1 VRGAANEKRAG
12 FDPDPEIENGQ
23 ALCGVVEKQEN
34 MSERIPFCLPDITE
48 REIAEVV
55 DTLRSG
61 WLTTGPKTKRF
72 EQEFAAYARAPH
84 AVALNSCTAALH
96 MALAAIGLE
105 EGDEVITT
113 PYTFVASAE
122 TIVYHKAKPVFVDV
136 DPHTLCLDPAKLE
149 AAITPRTRAIVPVD
163 IAGHPAPLDE
173 IVAIA
178 RAHGLKVVEDAA
190 HATETWYKDRKVGS
204 IADAT
209 AFSFYATKNLSTGEG
224 GMLTCLDEELA
235 ARARIISL
243 HGMSKDAWKRY
254 DKGGSWFY
262 EIVETG
268 YKYNLTDVASS
279 LGLVQLARIED
290 MRRRRL
296 RLKDLLFRELGTE
309 PDLFTL
315 PATGE
320 GHQHAWHLFQLRLN
334 LEALSIDRAR
344 FIEEMAAREVAA
356 SVHFIPVH
364 LHPWYRRTYGY
375 TGGEYPVAEA
385 EYAREISLPFFSSM
399 TDDQA
404 LRVAEVCLEIG
415 RSFRR

>member
-1 VRGAANEKRAG
+1 
-12 FDPDPEIENGQ
+12 
-23 ALCGVVEKQEN
+23 
-34 MSERIPFCLPDITE
+34 MTERIPFCLPDITE

-61 WLTTGPKTKRF
+61 WLTTGPKVKRF
-72 EQEFAAYARAPH
+72 EAEFATYAHAAH

-96 MALAAIGLE
+96 MALSALGLE

-136 DPHTLCLDPAKLE
+136 DPRTLCMDPAKIE

-173 IVAIA
+173 IMAIA

-224 GMLTCLDEELA
+224 GMLTCQDEELA

-268 YKYNLTDVASS
+268 YKYNLTDMAAA
-279 LGLVQLARIED
+279 LGLVQLDRMGE
-290 MRRRRL
+290 MRAKRL
-296 RLKDLLFRELGTE
+296 RLKGLLFDALGAE

-315 PATGE
+315 PATGEEE

-334 LEALSIDRAR
+334 LEALTIERAR
-344 FIEEMAAREVAA
+344 FIEEMAAHEVSA

-375 TGGEYPVAEA
+375 QGGEFPVAEG
-385 EYAREISLPFFSSM
+385 EYTREISLPFFSSM
-399 TDDQA
+399 TEVQA
-404 LRVAEVCLEIG
+404 QRVAQVCLDIA
-415 RSFRR
+415 RSHRR

>member
-1 VRGAANEKRAG
+1 
-12 FDPDPEIENGQ
+12 
-23 ALCGVVEKQEN
+23 

-61 WLTTGPKTKRF
+61 WLTTGPKTRRF
-72 EQEFAAYARAPH
+72 EQAFAEYAHAPH

-96 MALAAIGLE
+96 MALSAVGLE
-105 EGDEVITT
+105 RGDEVITT

-122 TIVYHKAKPVFVDV
+122 TIVYHGARPVFVDV
-136 DPHTLCLDPAKLE
+136 DPHTLCLDPAKIE

-173 IVAIA
+173 ILAIA

-224 GMLTCLDEELA
+224 GMLTCADDELA
-235 ARARIISL
+235 ARARVISL

-268 YKYNLTDVASS
+268 FKYNLTDLAAA
-279 LGLVQLARIED
+279 LGLVQLARIGE
-290 MRRRRL
+290 MRARRQA
-296 RLKDLLFRELGTE
+296 LKALLFEALGREPE
-309 PDLFTL
+309 LFTL
-315 PATGE
+315 PAEGA
-320 GHQHAWHLFQLRLN
+320 GHQHAWHLFMLRLN
-334 LEALSIDRAR
+334 LEALTIDRAR
-344 FIEEMAAREVAA
+344 FIEEMAAREVSA

-364 LHPWYRRTYGY
+364 LHPWYRTTFGY
-375 TGGEYPVAEA
+375 RGGEYPVAEA
-385 EYAREISLPFFSSM
+385 EYAREISLPFFSAM
-399 TDDQA
+399 TDAQA
-404 LRVAEVCLEIG
+404 LRVAEVCLEIA
-415 RSFRR
+415 RSHRR

>member
-1 VRGAANEKRAG
+1 M
-12 FDPDPEIENGQ
+12 D
-23 ALCGVVEKQEN
+23 

-48 REIAEVV
+48 QEIEAVV
-55 DTLRSG
+55 ETLRSG
-61 WLTTGPKTKRF
+61 WLTTGPRVKRF
-72 EQEFAAYARAPH
+72 EEAFAAYTGAPH

-96 MALAAIGLE
+96 MALSALDLRA
-105 EGDEVITT
+105 GDEVITT

-122 TIVYHKAKPVFVDV
+122 TVVYHGARPVFVDV
-136 DPHTLCLDPAKLE
+136 DPHTLCLDPARIE

-163 IAGHPAPLDE
+163 LAGHPAPLDE
-173 IVAIA
+173 IMAIA

-190 HATETWYKDRKVGS
+190 HATETWHKDRKVGA

-224 GMLTCLDEELA
+224 GMLTCLDGELA
-235 ARARIISL
+235 ARARVIAL

-268 YKYNLTDVASS
+268 YKYNLTDLAAA
-279 LGLVQLARIED
+279 LGLVQLARIEE
-290 MRRRRL
+290 MRARRL
-296 RLKDLLFRELGTE
+296 RLKGILFEALGSQ

-320 GHQHAWHLFQLRLN
+320 AEGHQHAWHLFMLRLN
-334 LEALSIDRAR
+334 REALAIDRAR

-364 LHPWYRRTYGY
+364 LHPWYRHTFGY
-375 TGGEYPVAEA
+375 QGGEFPVAEA
-385 EYAREISLPFFSSM
+385 EYAREISLPFFSAMS
-399 TDDQA
+399 DSQA
-404 LRVAEVCLEIG
+404 ARVAEVCLDIA
-415 RSFRR
+415 RSHRR

>member
-1 VRGAANEKRAG
+1 
-12 FDPDPEIENGQ
+12 
-23 ALCGVVEKQEN
+23 
-34 MSERIPFCLPDITE
+34 MSSRIPFCLPDITE

-61 WLTTGPKTKRF
+61 WLTTGPKVRRF
-72 EQEFAAYARAPH
+72 ETEFAAYAHAPH
-84 AVALNSCTAALH
+84 AVALNSATAALH
-96 MALAAIGLE
+96 MALAALGLE

-136 DPHTLCLDPAKLE
+136 DPRTLCLDPARIE

-173 IVAIA
+173 IMAIA
-178 RAHGLKVVEDAA
+178 RARGLKVVEDAA
-190 HATETWYKDRKVGS
+190 HATETWHRDRKVGS

-224 GMLTCLDEELA
+224 GMLTCADEELA
-235 ARARIISL
+235 SRARIISL

-268 YKYNLTDVASS
+268 YKYNLTDMAAA
-279 LGLVQLARIED
+279 LGLVQLSRIGE
-290 MRRRRL
+290 MREKRL
-296 RLKDLLFRELGTE
+296 RLKTLLFEALGAAPE
-309 PDLFTL
+309 FFTL

-320 GHQHAWHLFQLRLN
+320 EAGHQHAWHLFQLRLN
-334 LEALSIDRAR
+334 LEALTIDRAR
-344 FIEEMAAREVAA
+344 FIEELAAREISA

-364 LHPWYRRTYGY
+364 LHPWYRRAYGY
-375 TGGEYPVAEA
+375 RGGEYPVAEA
-385 EYAREISLPFFSSM
+385 EYEREVSLPFFSAMSEE
-399 TDDQA
+399 QA
-404 LRVAEVCLEIG
+404 ARVAQACLDIA

>member
-1 VRGAANEKRAG
+1 
-12 FDPDPEIENGQ
+12 
-23 ALCGVVEKQEN
+23 
-34 MSERIPFCLPDITE
+34 MSGRIPFCLPDITE
-48 REIAEVV
+48 REIAAVV

-61 WLTTGPKTKRF
+61 WLTTGPKTRRF
-72 EQEFAAYARAPH
+72 EEAFAAYAHAPH

-96 MALAAIGLE
+96 MALAALGLG

-122 TIVYHKAKPVFVDV
+122 TVVYHGAKPVFVDV
-136 DPHTLCLDPAKLE
+136 DPVTLCIDPARIE
-149 AAITPRTRAIVPVD
+149 AAITPRTRVILPVD

-173 IVAIA
+173 IMEIA
-178 RAHGLKVVEDAA
+178 RRRGLKVVEDAA
-190 HATETWYKDRKVGS
+190 HATETWYKDRKVGA

-224 GMLTCLDEELA
+224 GMLTCADGELA
-235 ARARIISL
+235 ARARVLGL

-268 YKYNLTDVASS
+268 FKYNMTDMAAA
-279 LGLVQLARIED
+279 LGLVQLERIEE
-290 MRRRRL
+290 MRAQRL
-296 RLKDLLFRELGTE
+296 RLQALLFETLGSE

-315 PATGE
+315 PATGA
-320 GHQHAWHLFQLRLN
+320 GHQHAWHLFMLRLN
-334 LEALSIDRAR
+334 LEALAIDRAR
-344 FIEEMAAREVAA
+344 FIEEMAAREVGA

-375 TGGEYPVAEA
+375 RGGEYPVAEA
-385 EYAREISLPFFSSM
+385 EYAREVSLPFFSAM
-399 TDDQA
+399 TEEQA
-404 LRVAEVCLEIG
+404 ARIGQVCLDIA
-415 RSFRR
+415 RSHRR